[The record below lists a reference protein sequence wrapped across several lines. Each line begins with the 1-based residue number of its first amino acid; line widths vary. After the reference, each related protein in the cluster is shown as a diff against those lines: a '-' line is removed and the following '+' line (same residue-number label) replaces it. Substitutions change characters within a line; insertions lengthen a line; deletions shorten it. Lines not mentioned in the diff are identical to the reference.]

1 MSITFSGDRESG
13 IGDRNANPGLR
24 TPNPELRTPKEALH
38 FRDLL
43 DRSGIIVVPAVHD
56 ALTARI
62 AESVGFPAVGM
73 GGFLV
78 AASRR
83 GRPDVGE
90 LTMTEMVDHL
100 RGIAGAVSVPV
111 VADADTGYGNA
122 LNVRRTVAEYE
133 AAGAQAIILED
144 QLWPKKCGHFAGPR
158 QVIPAGEHQKKIEA
172 ALGARRD
179 SRTVIIA
186 RTDARGPLGF
196 EEALSRARAYRDA
209 GADAIFIEAPASIEE
224 LRETPQRLP
233 GVPLLAN
240 MVTFGKTPI
249 VTNTE
254 LERMGY
260 RIVLWVVDVLFA
272 VARTAKEVLDE
283 LHARGTTAGVSDRL
297 MEWEEYLKLVGLPE
311 HQALERRYAG

>member
-1 MSITFSGDRESG
+1 M
-13 IGDRNANPGLR
+13 
-24 TPNPELRTPKEALH
+24 PNPPH

-43 DRSGIIVVPAVHD
+43 NRPGIIVVPGVHD

-62 AESVGFPAVGM
+62 AESVGFPAVAM

-111 VADADTGYGNA
+111 IADADTGHGNP

-133 AAGAQAIILED
+133 AAGAQAVILED
-144 QLWPKKCGHFAGPR
+144 QVWPKKCGHFPGAR
-158 QVIPAGEHQKKIEA
+158 QVISSEEHRKKIEA
-172 ALGARRD
+172 ARDARRD
-179 SRTVIIA
+179 PRTAIIA

-196 EEALSRARAYRDA
+196 EEAISRAHAYRDA
-209 GADAIFIEAPASIEE
+209 GADAIFIEALASVEE
-224 LRETPQRLP
+224 LREAPRRLP
-233 GVPLLAN
+233 DVPLLAN

-249 VTNTE
+249 VTNAK

-260 RIVLWVVDVLFA
+260 KIGLWLIDVLFA
-272 VARTAKEVLDE
+272 IGPDSQ
-283 LHARGTTAGVSDRL
+283 G
-297 MEWEEYLKLVGLPE
+297 GLE
-311 HQALERRYAG
+311 

>member
-1 MSITFSGDRESG
+1 M
-13 IGDRNANPGLR
+13 P
-24 TPNPELRTPKEALH
+24 TPLH
-38 FRDLL
+38 FRELL
-43 DRSGIIVVPAVHD
+43 DRPGIIVVPAVHD

-111 VADADTGYGNA
+111 LADADTGYGNP
-122 LNVRRTVAEYE
+122 LNVRRTVVEYE
-133 AAGAQAIILED
+133 AAGAQAVILED
-144 QLWPKKCGHFAGPR
+144 QVWPKKCGHFPGAR
-158 QVIPAGEHQKKIEA
+158 QVISSEEHRKKIEA
-172 ALGARRD
+172 ARDARRD
-179 SRTVIIA
+179 PRTVIVA

-196 EEALSRARAYRDA
+196 EEAISRAHAYRDA
-209 GADAIFIEAPASIEE
+209 GADAIFIEALASVEE
-224 LRETPQRLP
+224 LREAPRRLP
-233 GVPLLAN
+233 DVPLLAN

-249 VTNTE
+249 VTNAE

-260 RIVLWVVDVLFA
+260 KIGLWVIDVLFA
-272 VARTAKEVLDE
+272 IARTAREVLSE
-283 LHARGTTAGVSDRL
+283 LYAKGTTAGVRDRL
-297 MEWEEYLKLVGLPE
+297 MGWEEYMTLVGLPE
-311 HQALERRYAG
+311 YQALERRYAE